1 MKKRRKGNRTKN
13 HDTPGAP
20 ARQIKFNIQVQNNT
34 YNILIKNSID
44 TLGTLQ
50 LNDPKQ

>member
-1 MKKRRKGNRTKN
+1 MKKRIKGKRTKN

-20 ARQIKFNIQVQNNT
+20 ARQIKFSIQVQNNT
-34 YNILIKNSID
+34 YKILIKNRTA